1 MSCLV
6 GEKGLEPSRLA
17 TRVPKTRVSA
27 IPPLAR
33 DKPPLND
40 LHPVGVSFRGRSK
53 EFCLQTVA
61 GSSRQQHDQGEYG
74 GQHYQVDANHMPPRL
89 PMRITASIITA
100 AIHNLVFIMLLVS
113 CRSALP
119 SAGICPD
126 SSSKDPLSSAPSSA
140 ISLSTCACYRI

>member
-40 LHPVGVSFRGRSK
+40 LHPVGVSFEGRSK

-74 GQHYQVDANHMPPRL
+74 GQHYQVDANHMPPRFAI
-89 PMRITASIITA
+89 RITASIITA
-100 AIHNLVFIMLLVS
+100 AIHDRVFIMPPAS

-119 SAGICPD
+119 GADICPAP
-126 SSSKDPLSSAPSSA
+126 SSRDPLSSTPFST
-140 ISLSTCACYRI
+140 ISLSICVCYHR